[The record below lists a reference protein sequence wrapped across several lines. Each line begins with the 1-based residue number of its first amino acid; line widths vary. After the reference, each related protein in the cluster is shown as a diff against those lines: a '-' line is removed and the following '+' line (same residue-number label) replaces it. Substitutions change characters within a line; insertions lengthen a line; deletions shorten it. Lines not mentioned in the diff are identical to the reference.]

1 MYMSIDLNIEHYE
14 LDEVINLF
22 NIPYL
27 FTEADL
33 KKAKRQVLLTH
44 PDKSNLDKNYFL
56 FYLAAY
62 RILHDI
68 YTFRS
73 NQTSKDKS
81 TVYKNDDYELNE
93 NPIVIDKIRNSAE
106 FNRIFNK
113 VFEEVNGASY
123 EKDGYDEWYKNHDD
137 VDTDCMECKT
147 PKDFEHMLERKR
159 STMKNALID
168 AKVCDTISGNSN
180 INLIDNTEVE
190 QEGYSSGLF
199 GKLSYDDLKQAHE
212 NTIVPISN
220 KHERKSQSVQ
230 DVRVERSYAIT
241 PLDSKQSNKML
252 SINRQNEERIA
263 CERAYKLHKQ
273 DEKAKKMSELFLSK
287 FKQLSN

>member
-93 NPIVIDKIRNSAE
+93 NPIVIDKIR
-106 FNRIFNK
+106 K
-113 VFEEVNGASY
+113 DDKLY
-123 EKDGYDEWYKNHDD
+123 EKTATASLELYKQKFTVAEMVTNH
-137 VDTDCMECKT
+137 E
-147 PKDFEHMLERKR
+147 
-159 STMKNALID
+159 
-168 AKVCDTISGNSN
+168 
-180 INLIDNTEVE
+180 NL
-190 QEGYSSGLF
+190 YSL
-199 GKLSYDDLKQAHE
+199 LADDL
-212 NTIVPISN
+212 
-220 KHERKSQSVQ
+220 
-230 DVRVERSYAIT
+230 
-241 PLDSKQSNKML
+241 
-252 SINRQNEERIA
+252 
-263 CERAYKLHKQ
+263 
-273 DEKAKKMSELFLSK
+273 
-287 FKQLSN
+287 